1 MANDIPPVE
10 GEENNTNVVQLDERR
25 KEDAHRVEMESL
37 AETLVHKTQVA
48 CVKKDSTFFVGEYL
62 INGFIELQR
71 FSKAAKS
78 GIISERL
85 KQIKVLITKHNDQ
98 NVRAVFEG
106 ALNTANLAFIAEE
119 QRRMAKLREERE
131 NLTFDQYPLDR
142 YAAYDQKSGLPIA
155 DLYNAQLALK
165 HIGVEGKFNTY
176 REEQTAIFNN
186 HPADI
191 HVLWNEIYTRTRVQ
205 WTMDKLETALDL
217 FCKQKSYHPV
227 KDYFNTIS
235 NMPSKGIIENWMTV
249 CLGAEDTPLN
259 REIGKKMLVAM
270 VYRTYEPGTKF
281 DQMVVWE
288 GPQGIGKSSVLEMIC
303 GSDNFNSGKILDEDN
318 MKIAEA
324 LKGRMIFESA
334 ELVGHNRDIDKL
346 KSILSKTS
354 DKGRWVYDRK
364 VKDHPRTAI
373 IVGTTNRPQYL
384 IDETG
389 NRRFW
394 PVLCGVV
401 PTANMINGKPYVDF
415 KWMEANRDQLLSEAL
430 HLYRTRY
437 SLVLDESL
445 WPAVAKLQDERMTD
459 VEGSERVG
467 LMLGLSEAEGMSI
480 REDEKSK
487 QIELRIHSLHVIDN
501 VFGTSLRGNRYAGQ
515 QIKKAVETYNMLE
528 YGLKWIY
535 CKNCKIGK
543 INNPGYQM
551 EAKGDAYVYLKELIE
566 DYRANRRA
574 TGIAATENAM

>member
-10 GEENNTNVVQLDERR
+10 GEESNTNVVQLDERR

-37 AETLVHKTQVA
+37 AETLVHKTQLA

-71 FSKAAKS
+71 FSKVAKS

-235 NMPSKGIIENWMTV
+235 NMPSKGIIENWMTL

-303 GSDNFNSGKILDEDN
+303 GSENFNSGKILDEDN

-401 PTANMINGKPYVDF
+401 PTDNMINGKPYVDF

>member
-303 GSDNFNSGKILDEDN
+303 GSENFNSGKILDEDN

-401 PTANMINGKPYVDF
+401 PTANMINDKPYVDF

-480 REDEKSK
+480 REDEKSN

-543 INNPGYQM
+543 INNPGYRM
-551 EAKGDAYVYLKELIE
+551 EANGDAYVYLKELIE